1 MRAFNETV
9 ILLCAGITAIEFF
22 YIPYETVTGPISIYI
37 VPIGLLSVFT
47 ISFLVSNKASSLTF
61 YKIILGYCL
70 YSAGFV
76 GVLVP
81 LLTMLTWLFSE
92 TTKLSESFSLY
103 GYALLYQGLAG
114 IIFALIGYLTFI
126 KLSKLYAST

>member
-1 MRAFNETV
+1 LRAFNETI

-37 VPIGLLSVFT
+37 VPIALLLVFT
-47 ISFLVSNKASSLTF
+47 ISFLVSSKAGSLSF

-70 YSAGFV
+70 YSAGLV

-92 TTKLSESFSLY
+92 TTKLSESFALY
-103 GYALLYQGLAG
+103 GYALLYQVFAG
-114 IIFALIGYLTFI
+114 VIFAVVGYLTFI
-126 KLSKLYAST
+126 KLSKLHASI

>member
-1 MRAFNETV
+1 
-9 ILLCAGITAIEFF
+9 
-22 YIPYETVTGPISIYI
+22 
-37 VPIGLLSVFT
+37 
-47 ISFLVSNKASSLTF
+47 
-61 YKIILGYCL
+61 
-70 YSAGFV
+70 
-76 GVLVP
+76 
-81 LLTMLTWLFSE
+81 MLTWLFSE